1 MLITG
6 MAIADCDLKEI
17 FLKARN
23 YMPVFIRLIAYPVL
37 LVALFAVLHLSGYV
51 VDGKNILLTIFVASI
66 TPTAAIVTSMA
77 ELYDQDPSYS
87 AELCVLSTILSIVT
101 MPVLVFGYQYF
112 A

>member
-17 FLKARN
+17 FFKIRN
-23 YMPVFIRLIAYPVL
+23 YMPVLIRLIAYPIML
-37 LVALFAVLHLSGYV
+37 IAIFAILHISSYV
-51 VDGKNILLTIFVASI
+51 VDGKNILLTIFIASI

-87 AELCVLSTILSIVT
+87 AELCVLSTILSIIT
-101 MPVLVFGYQYF
+101 MPILVFGYNYF
-112 A
+112 V